1 MVNKRVPT
9 PFAVEVLVCLQ
20 AMKAGLD
27 LGFRRVV
34 MEVDTLSIIKKTDLQ
49 KREENRTHSSTRSC
63 KNKREHIPGRP
74 TAQIRELERHSSV
87 NVNKNKKYLK
97 KEERLVF
104 AKVRKK
110 FLELKG

>member
-1 MVNKRVPT
+1 
-9 PFAVEVLVCLQ
+9 
-20 AMKAGLD
+20 MKAGLD

-34 MEVDTLSIIKKTDLQ
+34 MEVDTLSIMKKTCRNG
-49 KREENRTHSSTRSC
+49 KKTAHAVAREAVKINENTYLEGQLPRLVLKEAKTDV
-63 KNKREHIPGRP
+63 
-74 TAQIRELERHSSV
+74 RELERRSSG

-104 AKVRKK
+104 AKARKK